1 MRNTRIRTGL
11 GLVLVAAI
19 TLSACGSD
27 KEKVDGGSDTT
38 KPSGDKPDITIVQNA
53 WTASAI
59 EAEIAKQLIEKQL
72 GNKVTITAIDENA
85 MFAGL
90 ADGKLD
96 AALELWPSGI
106 DEKEQ
111 KYLDDKTVVDAGK
124 LGAVG
129 QIGWWVP
136 DYVLDEYPDVATW
149 EGLKDADTAKA
160 FATAETGDKGRFL
173 GTDPSYSQA
182 DARIIEN
189 LKLPFEAKFS
199 GSEAATV
206 AELDRAVAAKEPVV
220 MYWWTPTA
228 AVAKYNLKPVEL
240 PEYSEECYEDAD
252 AIDCAYPEDPLIKV
266 ASGKLEAKDAAV
278 FSFVQKFQLT
288 NEQQLEM
295 LPSVEIDKKPAKD
308 VAAQWIADNES
319 VWKSWFE

>member
-1 MRNTRIRTGL
+1 MRNTRIRAGL
-11 GLVLVAAI
+11 GLVLVSAI
-19 TLSACGSD
+19 ALSACGSD
-27 KEKVDGGSDTT
+27 KKATTSGSGS
-38 KPSGDKPDITIVQNA
+38 KPSITIVQNA

-106 DEKEQ
+106 DESEQ
-111 KYLDDKTVVDAGK
+111 KYLDDKSVVDAGK

-136 DYVLDEYPDVATW
+136 DYVLEKYPAVATW
-149 EGLKDADTAKA
+149 EGLKDKATAKA

-189 LKLPFEAKFS
+189 LDLPFEAKFS

-228 AVAKYNLKPVEL
+228 AVAKYNLKQVEL
-240 PEYSEECYEDAD
+240 PSYSEECYKVEKD
-252 AIDCAYPEDPLIKV
+252 IDCAYPEDPLIKV
-266 ASGKLEAKDAAV
+266 ASAKLEAKDAAV
-278 FSFVQKFQLT
+278 FKFVQKFQLT
-288 NEQQLEM
+288 NDQQLAM

-319 VWKSWFE
+319 IWKAWFA